1 MKIVHIV
8 WGLTNGGIENMLS
21 DIVRYQVNEAEV
33 HLIIINNLIENS
45 IYNRIHQF
53 CIIHKIN
60 RPIKSK
66 NPYYLFLLNFLL
78 QRIRPDVIHFHGDM
92 YRYVKCRAKAKIFTA
107 HNLSWGER
115 HVPGMDAYVAISTVV
130 KANLI
135 KNGYKNVVQIDNGID
150 FSLIS
155 ERRPRNDGLFKI
167 VQTGR
172 LIIQYKGQDLLICAI
187 EKLVKAGYENLRVDF
202 MGDGESRTLLESMT
216 KEKKLEKYVKF
227 LGDCDRN
234 YIYEH
239 LKDYD
244 AFIQASRWEGFGL
257 TVAEAVAAKL
267 PVVVARHEGP
277 LQIIAN
283 GKYGNV
289 FDIED
294 VDGLVNEIKK
304 INEDYPTEE
313 QLLEAYNYAKA
324 NFCIEKTAAL
334 YMQTYDAIIQNK

>member
-1 MKIVHIV
+1 MKIIHLV

-21 DIVRYQVNEAEV
+21 DILKYQSCIADVRIVVINDLVNET
-33 HLIIINNLIENS
+33 
-45 IYNRIHQF
+45 IYNRISKY
-53 CIIHKIN
+53 CSICKIG
-60 RPIKSK
+60 RPTMSK
-66 NPYYLFLLNFLL
+66 NPFYIFLLNYF
-78 QRIRPDVIHFHGDM
+78 IWKFNPDVIHFHGDM

-304 INEDYPTEE
+304 IIEDYPTEA